1 MRLRALFSWKAFFLA
16 AMVCVVGVGALA
28 VIDRHVGNRAA
39 GRMYLSVRKVPPRPV
54 ALLLG
59 TSKYV
64 ARGRPNL
71 FYTFRIRAAA
81 RLFHAGKVRAI
92 LVSGDNP
99 SKRYNEPETMKA
111 DLIAAGVPEKYI
123 TLDYGGRRTLDSVVR
138 AKAIFGQR
146 AITVVSQHFHSGR
159 AIYIADAHGID
170 AIAYLARG
178 VRGRQGFRVRLREV
192 LARTRAFLDV
202 NLLDTRPRFA
212 GRPETVTLKPLT
224 TARPKAEVK

>member
-1 MRLRALFSWKAFFLA
+1 LRIRALFSWKALFLT
-16 AMVCVVGVGALA
+16 AMAGVVGVGALA

-39 GRMYLSVRKVPPRPV
+39 GRMHHDVRKVPPRPV

-64 ARGRPNL
+64 ARGRRNL

-92 LVSGDNP
+92 LVSGDN
-99 SKRYNEPETMKA
+99 SHRSYNEPKAMKG
-111 DLIAAGVPEKYI
+111 DLVAAGVPAKYI
-123 TLDYGGRRTLDSVVR
+123 TLDFAGRRTLDSVVR

-146 AITVVSQHFHSGR
+146 ALVIVSQHFHAGR
-159 AIYIADAHGID
+159 AIYIADAHGMD
-170 AIAYLARG
+170 AVAYLARG
-178 VRGRQGFRVRLREV
+178 VRGRSGQRVRLREV

-202 NLLDTRPRFA
+202 NLLDMRPRFA
-212 GRPETVTLKPLT
+212 GKRESVILKPRKA
-224 TARPKAEVK
+224 ARSKRK

>member
-1 MRLRALFSWKAFFLA
+1 MRIRVLFGWKALFLT
-16 AMVCVVGVGALA
+16 AMACIVSAGALA
-28 VIDRHVGNRAA
+28 IIDRHVGNRAA
-39 GRMYLSVRKVPPRPV
+39 GRMHLDVRKVPPRPV

-92 LVSGDNP
+92 LVSGDN
-99 SKRYNEPETMKA
+99 SRRSYNEPEAMKG
-111 DLIAAGVPEKYI
+111 DLVAAGVPAKYI
-123 TLDYGGRRTLDSVVR
+123 TLDFAGRRTLDSVVR
-138 AKAIFGQR
+138 AKAIFGQP
-146 AITVVSQHFHSGR
+146 AVVIVSQHFHSGR

-170 AIAYLARG
+170 AVAYLARG
-178 VRGRQGFRVRLREV
+178 VRGRSGLRIRLREV

-202 NLLDTRPRFA
+202 NLLDMRPRF
-212 GRPETVTLKPLT
+212 GGKRETVTLKPLK
-224 TARPKAEVK
+224 TARPKAERK